1 MILMFKLLLML
12 VTLLLLMHR
21 VWFLSK
27 IFRSKK
33 DDGQFI
39 LLDLGLRCQD
49 SSLKIYGEIA
59 NSLTQQT
66 DEIVFHQKLK

>member
-59 NSLTQQT
+59 NSLTQT
-66 DEIVFHQKLK
+66 DEIIFHQKLK

>member
-1 MILMFKLLLML
+1 MVLIKN
-12 VTLLLLMHR
+12 H
-21 VWFLSK
+21 
-27 IFRSKK
+27 RSKK

-66 DEIVFHQKLK
+66 DEIIFHKKLK